1 MAIGLVLVATSKAG
15 VESLIA
21 EVAAHAMRMSAMVGK
36 AVGSMAMVPLEAFLA
51 VAMPLAFSNEDE
63 GARRIR

>member
-1 MAIGLVLVATSKAG
+1 M
-15 VESLIA
+15 IA

-51 VAMPLAFSNEDE
+51 VAMPLAFSNENE
-63 GARRIR
+63 GARSIR